1 VIGPPAFSLR
11 PLKNAEID
19 DWLRLR
25 NQSYPWAA
33 DRDRFVFSEG
43 LRRPDEPVLQVG
55 AWTATGELAGT
66 AECYVG
72 EDGERWIDRA
82 AGFITVEPAHR
93 RQGLGGSL
101 ADQVDRFAAEQHVRW
116 LEALLLEHDLPA
128 AEHLLS
134 RRGFAELERYMQS
147 VQQPATVSVADL
159 EEQRSRLKLSG
170 IETVAFSAIDSDQAR
185 RSLYRCAME
194 IEHDMPHEAHSQWH
208 DPPFATW
215 SRNVFEAPR
224 ATADAIFVARDR
236 DQIVGLSY
244 LVRRGNGEA
253 EVGDTGVVH
262 SHRRRGIARALKLM
276 ATRYAAEQGIPR
288 VHTDN
293 RSDNAGMLA
302 LNTELG
308 FQPTEAIVIF
318 EKTLTRSAT

>member
-1 VIGPPAFSLR
+1 VSSSFSIR
-11 PLKNAEID
+11 PLASD
-19 DWLRLR
+19 HLDAWLRLR

-43 LRRPDEPVLQVG
+43 LRLPDEPVLQIG
-55 AWTATGELAGT
+55 AWSASGELVGT

-72 EDGERWIDRA
+72 EDGERWVERA
-82 AGFITVEPAHR
+82 AGFVTVAPGFR
-93 RQGLGGSL
+93 RQGLGARL
-101 ADQVDRFAAEQHVRW
+101 ADEVDRFAAGQKIRW
-116 LEALLLEHDLPA
+116 LEAVLLEHDLLA
-128 AEHLLS
+128 AQHLLS
-134 RRGFAELERYMQS
+134 RRGFSEMERYMQS
-147 VQQPATVSVADL
+147 AQQPATVSLAGL
-159 EEQRSRLKLSG
+159 EKLRAKLTASG
-170 IETVAFSAIDSDQAR
+170 IETVAFSQIDSDQAR

-208 DPPFATW
+208 DPPFDTW

-224 ATADAIFVARDR
+224 ATADAIFVARDG
-236 DQIVGLSY
+236 DQVVGLTY
-244 LVRRGNGEA
+244 LVLRGNGEA
-253 EVGDTGVVH
+253 EVGDTGVLQ

-276 ATRYAAEQGIPR
+276 ATRYAAEHGIPR

-308 FQPTEAIVIF
+308 FRPTEAIVIF
-318 EKTLTRSAT
+318 EKTLT